1 MDSGDSLGRYFNNES
16 YINDNIAFGYLV
28 SGNGLSLTCRT
39 GACDSIS
46 FLLI

>member
-16 YINDNIAFGYLV
+16 YINNNIAFGYLL
-28 SGNGLSLTCRT
+28 SGNGISLIDETE
-39 GACDSIS
+39 ACDSIS